1 MHSKFESQ
9 NGLLAL
15 GVRARV
21 AYYGLMASLLE
32 RSLEERI
39 DSITYLAHALG
50 VEHRDKEAER
60 LFKQAL
66 VICED
71 KWPEKIEEKL
81 RGIHCSTVRCLRLYG
96 SYFMD
101 RTEYASAQ
109 PLFERAIEICF
120 ALKGSKPP
128 APAPVSADLYGQ
140 VLCDLGY
147 CYWQVRFCWFM

>member
-1 MHSKFESQ
+1 
-9 NGLLAL
+9 
-15 GVRARV
+15 
-21 AYYGLMASLLE
+21 MASLLE

-39 DSITYLAHALG
+39 DSIAYLAHALG

-128 APAPVSADLYGQ
+128 APAPIPADLYGQ

-147 CYWQVRFCWFM
+147 CYWQVRFCWCM